1 MRDIVFH
8 SQWCAALAMVAVQWP
23 NFVCKLYLLMTSNP
37 QQLKVII
44 RPFVSADSMVDSIL
58 Q

>member
-23 NFVCKLYLLMTSNP
+23 DFVCKSLFPHDIKPAAVNGHH
-37 QQLKVII
+37 
-44 RPFVSADSMVDSIL
+44 
-58 Q
+58 